1 MDTQD
6 TQSEAEAEAEV
17 NRQYSNVFMGKLFT
31 PRFASALLSSKIC
44 KWLSLELQQVFKYWW
59 LFLEWFGLSLGPL
72 GNVRLTNRSGRWI
85 IRIDRTSAC
94 ECGRYLDINTEI
106 FEHQTFTLC
115 EIYLSCSRRNPL
127 LDSRSIWY
135 VLRHN
140 ISKLIPSWHDCPT
153 FITPTFLTSDIHH
166 PLPEI
171 RRSSPQT
178 FITPYLKSDIHHLR
192 RSSPPT

>member
-1 MDTQD
+1 
-6 TQSEAEAEAEV
+6 
-17 NRQYSNVFMGKLFT
+17 MGKLFT

-72 GNVRLTNRSGRWI
+72 GNVRLTNRSG
-85 IRIDRTSAC
+85 AC

-153 FITPTFLTSDIHH
+153 FITPTFITSDIHH
-166 PLPEI
+166 PLPKF
-171 RRSSPQT
+171 RHSSPD
-178 FITPYLKSDIHHLR
+178 IHDLRHSSPPVVESDIHHPGH
-192 RSSPPT
+192 SSPQKFVCAAKKY